1 MSIDDLPDGVIAA
14 ILEKVAASARL
25 PADFLSATMTSK
37 RFTETGRS
45 RSVLKKVSARCFDF
59 SAKKWS
65 DGPKTFL
72 QTCAEAGNLDASYIL
87 GMITFYCVKL
97 RADGVAKISLAATG
111 GHKDAIYAMAVI
123 MFNGSGAGEESR
135 DIHGATHLCA
145 HAASLGHVIALREL
159 GFCIH
164 DGYGIE
170 RDTQEGRRL
179 VALARA
185 REMAEALDDH
195 GSLLGQPTIANKF
208 MVEWFRAR
216 DETQIESGNGD
227 DVLHMCS
234 NRLCGRQ
241 ETRIREFR
249 QCSLCAMVQY
259 CSRACQARHWSQ
271 HAAT

>member
-1 MSIDDLPDGVIAA
+1 
-14 ILEKVAASARL
+14 
-25 PADFLSATMTSK
+25 
-37 RFTETGRS
+37 
-45 RSVLKKVSARCFDF
+45 
-59 SAKKWS
+59 
-65 DGPKTFL
+65 
-72 QTCAEAGNLDASYIL
+72 
-87 GMITFYCVKL
+87 L

-111 GHKDAIYAMAVI
+111 GHTDAIYAMAVI

-145 HAASLGHVIALREL
+145 HAAALGHVIALREL

-195 GSLLGQPTIANKF
+195 GSLLGPTEPGKGGQPTIANKF
-208 MVEWFRAR
+208 MVEWFRAG

-241 ETRIREFR
+241 ESRIREFR